1 MYNKQKEIRK
11 MMCIKKLLELKKT
24 RRSSSSFSKKT
35 DATVID
41 TNDLTYRYAVF
52 WKTAAVGRKK
62 FNRKQQRRT
71 IQHRTQHQKRTQPQ
85 LKEDV
90 TELSTIHSTKTR
102 RIINDNGNRSNSLT
116 TEFQKSTEQSI
127 RSCNVLDREGLFGEF
142 IHDGD
147 SDDNLNDAEDTL
159 YWAGL
164 QGLS

>member
-1 MYNKQKEIRK
+1 MI
-11 MMCIKKLLELKKT
+11 CIKKLLELKKT
-24 RRSSSSFSKKT
+24 RRSSSSFSKKK

-41 TNDLTYRYAVF
+41 VNNDHAYRYAVF
-52 WKTAAVGRKK
+52 WKTAAVGRKTL
-62 FNRKQQRRT
+62 NRKQQRRT

-90 TELSTIHSTKTR
+90 TELSRIHSTKTR
-102 RIINDNGNRSNSLT
+102 LIMNDIGNRSNSLT
-116 TEFQKSTEQSI
+116 PKFQKSPKQSI
-127 RSCNVLDREGLFGEF
+127 SCNVLDRGGIFGEF

-147 SDDNLNDAEDTL
+147 SEDNLNDAEDTL

>member
-1 MYNKQKEIRK
+1 MYNKRKEIRK

-85 LKEDV
+85 LKG
-90 TELSTIHSTKTR
+90 LSTTNSTKTR
-102 RIINDNGNRSNSLT
+102 GIMNDNDNSSNSLT
-116 TEFQKSTEQSI
+116 TKFQKSTPQSI
-127 RSCNVLDREGLFGEF
+127 SCIVLDRGGLFGEF